1 MPKKIMIID
10 DDIDLVE
17 AMRITLETDDYEVI
31 DAQEGQKGLEILKKE
46 KPDLLILDVMMGTLD
61 EGFHIAYQ
69 IRNDDEIK
77 DIPILMITAVGAQTG
92 FDFDKQRDQDFL
104 PVNEF
109 IEKPVNPQILLDT
122 VKRNLP
128 VV

>member
-17 AMRITLETDDYEVI
+17 AMRITLESDGYEVI
-31 DAQEGQKGLEILKKE
+31 DAQEGQKGLEILKE
-46 KPDLLILDVMMGTLD
+46 QKPDLLILDVMMGTLD

-77 DIPILMITAVGAQTG
+77 EIPILMITAVGAQTG
-92 FDFDKQRDQDFL
+92 FEFDKQRDEDFL

-109 IEKPVNPQILLDT
+109 IEKPVNPQVLLDS

-128 VV
+128 VA

>member
-1 MPKKIMIID
+1 MAKKIMIID

-17 AMRITLETDDYEVI
+17 AMRITLESDGYDVI
-31 DAQEGQKGLEILKKE
+31 DAQDGQKGLDILRNE

-69 IRNDDEIK
+69 IRSDNEIK
-77 DIPILMITAVGAQTG
+77 EIPILMITAVGAQTG
-92 FDFDKQRDQDFL
+92 FEFDMQHDEDFL

-109 IEKPVNPQILLDT
+109 IEKPVNPQVLLDS

>member
-1 MPKKIMIID
+1 MSRKIMIID

-17 AMRITLETDDYEVI
+17 AMRITLETDNYEVI

-69 IRNDDEIK
+69 IRNDEEIK

-92 FDFDKQRDQDFL
+92 FEFDMQRDEDFL

-109 IEKPVNPQILLDT
+109 IEKPVNPQVLLDT
-122 VKRNLP
+122 VKRNLSIA
-128 VV
+128 

>member
-17 AMRITLETDDYEVI
+17 AMRITLESEGYDVI
-31 DAQEGQKGLEILKKE
+31 DAQDGQKGLEILKEK

-61 EGFHIAYQ
+61 EGFHLAYQ
-69 IRNDDEIK
+69 IRNDDDIK
-77 DIPILMITAVGAQTG
+77 EIPILMITAVGAQTG
-92 FDFDKQRDQDFL
+92 FEFDMQRDEDFL

-109 IEKPVNPQILLDT
+109 IEKPVNPQVLLDS

-128 VV
+128 VA

>member
-17 AMRITLETDDYEVI
+17 AMRITLESDGYEVI
-31 DAQEGQKGLEILKKE
+31 DAQEGQKGLEILKKQ

-69 IRNDDEIK
+69 IRNEEEVK
-77 DIPILMITAVGAQTG
+77 EIPILMITAVGAQTG
-92 FDFDKQRDQDFL
+92 FEFDMQRDEEFL

-109 IEKPVNPQILLDT
+109 IEKPVNPQVLLDT

>member
-17 AMRITLETDDYEVI
+17 AMRITLETDNYEVI

-69 IRNDDEIK
+69 IRNDEEIK

-92 FDFDKQRDQDFL
+92 FKFDMQRDEDFL

-109 IEKPVNPQILLDT
+109 IEKPVNPQVLLDT

-128 VV
+128 VA

>member
-17 AMRITLETDDYEVI
+17 VMRITLESDNYEVI
-31 DAQEGQKGLEILKKE
+31 DAQEGAKGLEILKKE

-61 EGFHIAYQ
+61 EGFHLAYQ
-69 IRNDDEIK
+69 IRNDEEIK

-92 FDFDKQRDQDFL
+92 FDFDKQQDKDFL
-104 PVNEF
+104 PVDEF
-109 IEKPVNPQILLDT
+109 IEKPVNPQVLLDT

-128 VV
+128 LA

>member
-1 MPKKIMIID
+1 MTKKIMIID

-17 AMRITLETDDYEVI
+17 AMRITLESDGYKVI
-31 DAQEGQKGLEILKKE
+31 DAQDGQKGLEILKKE

-69 IRNDDEIK
+69 IRNDTDIK
-77 DIPILMITAVGAQTG
+77 EIPILMITAVGAQTG
-92 FDFDKQRDQDFL
+92 FKFDMQRDEDFL

-109 IEKPVNPQILLDT
+109 IEKPVNPQVLLDS

>member
-1 MPKKIMIID
+1 MSKKIMIID

-17 AMRITLETDDYEVI
+17 AMRITLETDNYEVI
-31 DAQEGQKGLEILKKE
+31 DSQEGQKGLEILRKE
-46 KPDLLILDVMMGTLD
+46 KPDLLILDVMMGSLD

-69 IRNDDEIK
+69 IRSDEEIK

-92 FDFDKQRDQDFL
+92 FEFDKQLDEDFL

-128 VV
+128 VA

>member
-1 MPKKIMIID
+1 MSKKIMIID

-31 DAQEGQKGLEILKKE
+31 DAQEGQKGLEILKRE

-69 IRNDDEIK
+69 IRSDEEIK

-92 FDFDKQRDQDFL
+92 FEFDKQRDEDFL

-109 IEKPVNPQILLDT
+109 IEKPVNPQVLLDT

-128 VV
+128 VA

>member
-17 AMRITLETDDYEVI
+17 TMRITLESDNYEVI
-31 DAQEGQKGLEILKKE
+31 DAQEGQKGLEILKRE

-69 IRNDDEIK
+69 IRNDEEIK

-92 FDFDKQRDQDFL
+92 FKFDMQRDEDFL

-109 IEKPVNPQILLDT
+109 IEKPVNPKVLLDT
-122 VKRNLP
+122 VKRNLSIA
-128 VV
+128 

>member
-17 AMRITLETDDYEVI
+17 AMRITLESGGYEVI
-31 DAQEGQKGLEILKKE
+31 DAQEGQKGLEILKNE

-61 EGFHIAYQ
+61 EGFHLAYQ
-69 IRNDDEIK
+69 IRNDEAVK
-77 DIPILMITAVGAQTG
+77 EIPILMITAVGAQTG
-92 FDFDKQRDQDFL
+92 FEFDMQRDEDFL

-109 IEKPVNPQILLDT
+109 IEKPVNPQVLLDS

>member
-1 MPKKIMIID
+1 MSKKIMIID

-17 AMRITLETDDYEVI
+17 AMRITLETDNYDVI
-31 DAQEGQKGLEILKKE
+31 DAQEGQKGLEMLKKE

-69 IRNDDEIK
+69 IRNDEEIK
-77 DIPILMITAVGAQTG
+77 DIPILMVTAVGAQTG
-92 FDFDKQRDQDFL
+92 FEFDMQRDEDFL

-109 IEKPVNPQILLDT
+109 IEKPVNPQVLLDT

-128 VV
+128 VA

>member
-1 MPKKIMIID
+1 MSKKIMIID

-69 IRNDDEIK
+69 IRNDEEIK

-92 FDFDKQRDQDFL
+92 FKFDMQRDEDFL

-109 IEKPVNPQILLDT
+109 IEKPVNPQVLLDT
-122 VKRNLP
+122 VKRNLSIA
-128 VV
+128 

>member
-17 AMRITLETDDYEVI
+17 AMRITLESGGYDVI
-31 DAQEGQKGLEILKKE
+31 DAQEGQKGLEIIKKE

-61 EGFHIAYQ
+61 EGFHVAYQ
-69 IRNDDEIK
+69 IRNDAEIK

-92 FDFDKQRDQDFL
+92 FEFDMQRDEDFL

-109 IEKPVNPQILLDT
+109 IEKPVNPKVLLDT
-122 VKRNLP
+122 VKRNLL

>member
-17 AMRITLETDDYEVI
+17 AMRITLETDNYEVI
-31 DAQEGQKGLEILKKE
+31 DAQEGQKGLEIMKKE

-69 IRNDDEIK
+69 IRNDEAIK

-92 FDFDKQRDQDFL
+92 FEFDMQRDEDFL

-109 IEKPVNPQILLDT
+109 IEKPVNPQVLLDT

-128 VV
+128 IA

>member
-1 MPKKIMIID
+1 MIID

-17 AMRITLETDDYEVI
+17 AMRITLETDNYEVI

-69 IRNDDEIK
+69 IRNDEEIK

-92 FDFDKQRDQDFL
+92 FKFDMQRDEDFL

-109 IEKPVNPQILLDT
+109 IEKPVNPQVLLDT

>member
-17 AMRITLETDDYEVI
+17 AMRITLETGDYEVI

-69 IRNDDEIK
+69 IRNDEEIK

-128 VV
+128 VA

>member
-1 MPKKIMIID
+1 MSKKIMIID

-17 AMRITLETDDYEVI
+17 AMRITLEKDNYEVI
-31 DAQEGQKGLEILKKE
+31 DAQEGQKGLEILKRE
-46 KPDLLILDVMMGTLD
+46 RPDLLILDVMMGTLD

-69 IRNDDEIK
+69 IRSDEEIK

-92 FDFDKQRDQDFL
+92 FEFDKQRDEDFL

-109 IEKPVNPQILLDT
+109 IEKPVNPQVLLDT
-122 VKRNLP
+122 IKRNLL
-128 VV
+128 VA

>member
-1 MPKKIMIID
+1 MSKKIMIID

-17 AMRITLETDDYEVI
+17 AMRITLETDNYEVI

-69 IRNDDEIK
+69 IRNDEEIK

-92 FDFDKQRDQDFL
+92 FKFDMQRDEDFL

-109 IEKPVNPQILLDT
+109 IEKPVNPQVLLDT
-122 VKRNLP
+122 VKRNLSIA
-128 VV
+128 

>member
-17 AMRITLETDDYEVI
+17 AMRITLETDNYEVI
-31 DAQEGQKGLEILKKE
+31 DAQEGQKGLEIMKKE

-69 IRNDDEIK
+69 IRNDEAIK

-92 FDFDKQRDQDFL
+92 FEFDMQRDEDFL

-109 IEKPVNPQILLDT
+109 IEKPVNPQVLLYT

-128 VV
+128 IA

>member
-17 AMRITLETDDYEVI
+17 AMRITLESGGYDVI
-31 DAQEGQKGLEILKKE
+31 DAQDGQKGLEIVKKE

-61 EGFHIAYQ
+61 EGFHVAYQ
-69 IRNDDEIK
+69 IRNDAEIK

-92 FDFDKQRDQDFL
+92 FEFDMQRDEDFL

-109 IEKPVNPQILLDT
+109 IEKPVNPKVLLDT
-122 VKRNLP
+122 VKRNLL

>member
-1 MPKKIMIID
+1 MSKKIMIIY

-17 AMRITLETDDYEVI
+17 AMRITLETDNYEVI
-31 DAQEGQKGLEILKKE
+31 DAQEGQKGVEILKKE

-69 IRNDDEIK
+69 IRNDEEIK

-92 FDFDKQRDQDFL
+92 FKFDMQRDEDFL

-109 IEKPVNPQILLDT
+109 IEKPVNPQVLLDT
-122 VKRNLP
+122 VKRNLSIA
-128 VV
+128 

>member
-1 MPKKIMIID
+1 MSKKIMIID

-17 AMRITLETDDYEVI
+17 AMRITLETDNYEVI
-31 DAQEGQKGLEILKKE
+31 DAQEGQKGLEIMKKE
-46 KPDLLILDVMMGTLD
+46 KPDLLILDVMMGTMD

-69 IRNDDEIK
+69 IRNDEEIK

-92 FDFDKQRDQDFL
+92 FEFDMQRDEDFL

-109 IEKPVNPQILLDT
+109 IEKPVNPQVLLNI

-128 VV
+128 IA

>member
-1 MPKKIMIID
+1 MSKKIMIID

-17 AMRITLETDDYEVI
+17 AMRITLETDNYDVI

-77 DIPILMITAVGAQTG
+77 DIPILMVTAVGAQTG
-92 FDFDKQRDQDFL
+92 FEFDMQRDEDFL

-109 IEKPVNPQILLDT
+109 IEKPVNPQVLLDI

-128 VV
+128 IV

>member
-17 AMRITLETDDYEVI
+17 AMRITLESEGYDVI
-31 DAQEGQKGLEILKKE
+31 DAQDGQKGLEILKE
-46 KPDLLILDVMMGTLD
+46 QKPDLLILDVMMGTLD
-61 EGFHIAYQ
+61 EGFHLAYQ
-69 IRNDDEIK
+69 IRNDDDIK
-77 DIPILMITAVGAQTG
+77 EIPILMITAVGAQTG
-92 FDFDKQRDQDFL
+92 FEFDMQRDEDFL

-109 IEKPVNPQILLDT
+109 IEKPVNPQVLLDS

-128 VV
+128 VA

>member
-1 MPKKIMIID
+1 MSKKIMIID

-17 AMRITLETDDYEVI
+17 AMRITLESDGYEVI
-31 DAQEGQKGLEILKKE
+31 DAQEGQKGLEILKNE

-61 EGFHIAYQ
+61 EGFHLAYQ
-69 IRNDDEIK
+69 IRNDDAVKE
-77 DIPILMITAVGAQTG
+77 IPILMITAVGAQTG
-92 FDFDKQRDQDFL
+92 FEFDMQRDEDFL

-109 IEKPVNPQILLDT
+109 IEKPVNPQVLLDS